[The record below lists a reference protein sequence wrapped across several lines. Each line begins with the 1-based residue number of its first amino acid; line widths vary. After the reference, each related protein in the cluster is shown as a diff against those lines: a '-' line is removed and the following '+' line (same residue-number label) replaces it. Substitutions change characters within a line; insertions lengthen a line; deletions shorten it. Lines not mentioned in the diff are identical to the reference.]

1 MKYYNGFFKRVF
13 IGVLVLLFALGTI
26 SCQKSNEETSTGSG
40 ADVGGSVSTKG
51 MYTSMALLMNGGE
64 GKIWATA
71 KNDLTIFSSTVTVIL
86 ELYTSDVYQDLYT
99 NMELVERNI
108 IADLNMGETL
118 VVEASTGGVQKYWH
132 GCIKYKVDDKP
143 WKELSS
149 GTLSF
154 SANGVYLG
162 VI

>member
-1 MKYYNGFFKRVF
+1 MKYYNGFFKCVF
-13 IGVLVLLFALGTI
+13 IGVLVLLFALGSI

-40 ADVGGSVSTKG
+40 AGIDGSVSTKG
-51 MYTSMALLMNGGE
+51 MYTSMALLIDGGD

-71 KNDLTIFSSTVTVIL
+71 KNDLTIFPSTVMVIV
-86 ELYTSDVYQDLYT
+86 ELYTSHVYQDLYT
-99 NMELVERNI
+99 NMELVARNTT
-108 IADLNMGETL
+108 ADLNMGETL
-118 VVEASTGGVQKYWH
+118 VVEASTGGEQKYWH

-154 SANGVYLG
+154 SANGTFLG
-162 VI
+162 FI